1 MTMIKSTTT
10 TTTGKNLMNNTR
22 SSSSSSAQNGCVASS
37 SRRIRSNDTNT
48 CHHHHHQSAVVSRS
62 SRSTL
67 TTTTTTT
74 SRNFYRNNNSN
85 TNDYNQRKRIPTTM
99 GGVSPLLSSSS
110 CSSSS
115 LTSSRVVTMTMMRR
129 SVKNTRLSTTSGR
142 SAAGENSSTT
152 QTTTTYKRRDRLAQI
167 KGNDRGK
174 SKVGKTLELKGWVR
188 SNRAQKDR
196 AFIDL
201 NDGSDM
207 SGMQMVVLQEHV
219 DENVWQLVAG
229 ATSEV
234 STGASIRV
242 KGKVVESPGGKQS
255 VEVLVDELEI
265 IGKADPATYP
275 LQKKRH
281 TLEYLRG
288 IAHLRPR
295 TNTIAAVSRVR
306 NQLAFATHQFFQQ
319 NGFLYVNTP
328 IITASDC
335 EGAGEQFQVTCL
347 LNGLE
352 EEGSAG
358 AAASVAPQDVEKVE
372 QKVKSQ
378 GDIVKK
384 TKADKGEGNATKEDV
399 DREVKKLL
407 ALKEELTELQSGSN
421 TPQTSVK
428 ELPKLKSGGVDY
440 EQDFFA
446 KRSYLTV
453 SGQLNGEIMASAVND
468 IYTFGPTFRAENSN
482 TSRHLAE
489 FWMVEPELAFADLN
503 DDMDCAE
510 AYLKHCIT
518 HVLKH
523 CDEDLQFF
531 EKNISKDN
539 LRERLQN
546 VVDQDFARITYTEAV
561 EHVLSA
567 KKKFEFP
574 IQWGSDLQSE
584 HERYISEEVYKDR
597 PVIVRDYPKDIKA
610 FYMRANDDG
619 KTVAAMDVLVPKV
632 GELMGGSQREERLD
646 VLEKKIEEVGLEKE
660 SYWWYLEL
668 RKYGSVPHSG
678 FGLGFERL
686 VQYVT
691 GVENIRDVIAFPRYP
706 GSADF

>member
-1 MTMIKSTTT
+1 
-10 TTTGKNLMNNTR
+10 
-22 SSSSSSAQNGCVASS
+22 
-37 SRRIRSNDTNT
+37 
-48 CHHHHHQSAVVSRS
+48 
-62 SRSTL
+62 
-67 TTTTTTT
+67 
-74 SRNFYRNNNSN
+74 
-85 TNDYNQRKRIPTTM
+85 M
-99 GGVSPLLSSSS
+99 GGVSPLLSSS
-110 CSSSS
+110 CSSS
-115 LTSSRVVTMTMMRR
+115 LTSSHQLVTMTMMRR

-646 VLEKKIEEVGLEKE
+646 VLEKKIKEVGLEKE